1 MTEPVRLALFGAG
14 NIGARHLSLAQDEP
28 GCEITAVADP
38 LAATADLAN
47 RYGARWYS
55 NANELLD
62 SEALDGAIIATPND
76 LHASVGIACAEHGLP
91 VLMEKPI
98 TDTIEAGETLLQA
111 ASRHGT
117 TIAVGHHR
125 RFDPTIE
132 AAHEI
137 LREGGIGRLA
147 AVECLWSLRKHDSY
161 YEPAWRRNRPS
172 GGPVLIN
179 LIHDIDLLRYLCGD
193 MVRVHAEGGNEL
205 RGNQVED
212 TIAISVRF
220 ESGALGTILACDA
233 APSPWGWETGSGEN
247 PEVPAT
253 GNNCFRFLGTEGSLA
268 LPRMELWRHDQ
279 STPMNWHQPIHMQ
292 TIETGPRSALK
303 DQLSHFCGVVRGEHP
318 PRVNGEDGLAT
329 LRTALAILASI
340 DSGQPANVKLT
351 CGPNAESGNG

>member
-1 MTEPVRLALFGAG
+1 MMEPLRLALFGAG
-14 NIGARHLSLAQDEP
+14 NIGARHLSLARDEP

-38 LAATADLAN
+38 FAAAADLAK
-47 RYGARWYS
+47 RHGARWYS
-55 NANELLD
+55 NARELLNTE
-62 SEALDGAIIATPND
+62 SLDGAIIATPND

-98 TDTIEAGETLLQA
+98 TDTIEAGEALLQA

-132 AAHEI
+132 SAHQV
-137 LREGGIGRLA
+137 LREGRIGRLA

-161 YEPAWRRNRPS
+161 YEPAWRRDRPS

-193 MVRVHAEGGNEL
+193 IVRVYAEGSGKL
-205 RGNQVED
+205 RGNEVED
-212 TIAISVRF
+212 TVAISVRF
-220 ESGALGTILACDA
+220 QSGALGTILASDA
-233 APSPWGWETGSGEN
+233 APSPWGWELGSGEN

-253 GNNCFRFLGTEGSLA
+253 GNNCYRFLGTEGSLA
-268 LPRMELWRHDQ
+268 LPRMELWRHDK
-279 STPMNWHQPIHMQ
+279 STPVNWHQPIHMQ

-303 DQLSHFCGVVRGEHP
+303 DQLSHFCGVLRGEHP
-318 PRVNGEDGLAT
+318 PRVSGEDGLAT

-340 DSGQPANVKLT
+340 DTRQPVDIESNVESK
-351 CGPNAESGNG
+351 AESHHG